1 MKFAIYGA
9 GIRGNRM
16 VATWGGAGDHEIV
29 GIYDR
34 EKTGTI
40 MGIPI
45 AKYEDGPRDIPVII
59 SLANCKLVME
69 IEKDLRRVG
78 YRTVYWDREN
88 PYEDTLEGQLEDMGT
103 WGDAVLPQAEMHIS
117 DACNLNCRG
126 CTHFSP
132 LFHSIDADL
141 VSRLEDVRKL
151 AGKVTHILDFYLLG
165 GEPFLNPEISAYVEG
180 IYKILPRTRRII
192 VTNGLL
198 VPRLS
203 NEVLDVIRRTKTF
216 VSISEYEPTHE
227 IIDQITSRLETAGVK
242 YTLRAFDSKQMFN
255 KPISLVSDG
264 KYPQKCISDGCV
276 NIYKGKVCRCPT
288 LMYAFKFN
296 EVFGTQLPTDGI
308 LTLEEAPE
316 GAAFLKWLKAPVL
329 LCAHCVENPIPWSRC
344 EGQPKIDDFAA
355 TEK

>member
-1 MKFAIYGA
+1 
-9 GIRGNRM
+9 
-16 VATWGGAGDHEIV
+16 
-29 GIYDR
+29 
-34 EKTGTI
+34 

-78 YRTVYWDREN
+78 YRTVYWYREN
-88 PYEDTLEGQLEDMGT
+88 PYEDTLEGQLEDMET

-242 YTLRAFDSKQMFN
+242 YTLRPFDSKQMFN